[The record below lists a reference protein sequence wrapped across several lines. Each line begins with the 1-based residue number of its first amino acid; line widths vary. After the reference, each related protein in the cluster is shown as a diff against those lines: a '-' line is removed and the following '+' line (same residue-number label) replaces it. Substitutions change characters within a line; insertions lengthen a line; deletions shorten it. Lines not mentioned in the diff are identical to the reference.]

1 MKEIRKLTQLIQL
14 IETINISV
22 NTYLRVTE
30 CSSHSIYKKREK
42 LLRLCHKLFRTFG
55 EKERLALNTHS
66 LTL

>member
-1 MKEIRKLTQLIQL
+1 MKEIRKLTQLI
-14 IETINISV
+14 ETINVSV

-55 EKERLALNTHS
+55 EKERLALNTHT